1 MDDPRILGMVLLGG
15 AMFAEGFLV
24 CLALLFVHDERGHW
38 GS

>member
-1 MDDPRILGMVLLGG
+1 MISTIIGIVLLGG

-24 CLALLFVHDERGHW
+24 CLAFLFVHDDGYW